1 MSEILEREKKQLRSS
16 ASAAR
21 AMAAKAEPE
30 APKQLADRLLAA
42 EVIPQR
48 AAVSGYWPMGS
59 ELDLRPLLKK
69 LHERGQRLCLP
80 VVVRPGAALVFRLW
94 QPGDELEPA
103 GYGTQVPH
111 ESQPD
116 VIPNVLLVPLLA
128 FDREG
133 YRLGYGG
140 GFYDRT
146 LARWREKRELLA
158 IGIAYAGQEMSA
170 VPHGKH
176 DQPLD
181 LIATEEEIIRPEPP
195 RHAAEGVPPPD
206 GGGDRAG

>member
-1 MSEILEREKKQLRSS
+1 MSEILEREKKQLRGS

-21 AMAAKAEPE
+21 AAAAKATP
-30 APKQLADRLLAA
+30 AAGRQLAERVLAA
-42 EVIPQR
+42 GTIPEQG
-48 AAVSGYWPMGS
+48 AISGYWPMGS
-59 ELDLRPLLKK
+59 ELDIRPLLLN

-80 VVVRPGAALVFRLW
+80 VVVRAGAKLAFRLW

-103 GYGTQVPH
+103 GYGTQVPNEH
-111 ESQPD
+111 QPD
-116 VIPNVLLVPLLA
+116 VIPNILLVPLLA

-146 LARWREKRELLA
+146 LLHWREKRSILA
-158 IGIAYAGQEMSA
+158 IGIAYAGQEMPA
-170 VPHGKH
+170 VPRGKH

-181 LIATEEEIIRPEPP
+181 LIATEEEIITPARAVEG
-195 RHAAEGVPPPD
+195 AEHSSPD
-206 GGGDRAG
+206 GENAG

>member
-21 AMAAKAEPE
+21 AAAAKASP
-30 APKQLADRLLAA
+30 AAAQQLAERAISAA
-42 EVIPQR
+42 VIPEQGT
-48 AAVSGYWPMGS
+48 VSGYWPMGS
-59 ELDLRPLLKK
+59 ELDVRPLLLR

-80 VVVRPGAALVFRLW
+80 VVVRAGARLVFRLW

-103 GYGTQVPH
+103 GFGTQVPA

-128 FDREG
+128 FDRQG

-146 LARWREKRELLA
+146 LVHWREKRNVLA
-158 IGIAYAGQEMSA
+158 IGIAYAGQEMPA
-170 VPHGKH
+170 VPRGTH
-176 DQPLD
+176 DQALD
-181 LIATEEEIIRPEPP
+181 LIVTEEEIVTPQPDES
-195 RHAAEGVPPPD
+195 PD
-206 GGGDRAG
+206 GGARAG